1 MPLFLVWQGLEYPQV
16 FHVLLFV
23 WGFGH
28 SRELKVYRVKISM
41 MFSIGLVS
49 VINRPESAKTSK
61 PAPINVQVLT
71 SGNLW
76 VGGKKVRN
84 GVPTKKKLLSL
95 GHLTLSQVKYF
106 PLFSFHEVSRKCP
119 W

>member
-16 FHVLLFV
+16 FHILLFV

-28 SRELKVYRVKISM
+28 SRELKVYNMKISM

-61 PAPINVQVLT
+61 PALINVQVLT

-84 GVPTKKKLLSL
+84 GVPTKKNCCLWV
-95 GHLTLSQVKYF
+95 T
-106 PLFSFHEVSRKCP
+106 
-119 W
+119 